1 MLTRTICKNLVIAAL
16 TANAAAFS
24 SSLLAQSYPS
34 KPINV
39 VVPYPAGGAA
49 DYSARVITKEMINT
63 LKQPMIIDNV
73 PGAAGALGT
82 LKVLNAPADGYNI
95 LVSSPIELILSPLA
109 ISAAKYKP
117 DDLRTA
123 AILGKT
129 ETILLTRKDLGVN
142 TLEELVALA
151 KSRADK
157 PLSYCTPGIGSLYHL
172 MGEKFNIITGTK
184 NLHAPY
190 TGLPQCVTNVVGG
203 QIDFTFVP
211 IAGPF
216 PGFIDNGS
224 MKAIAV
230 AANSASPRFPKVPL
244 AKATKGFEDFSFSI
258 WQAIHVSAKTP
269 DGVVLAL
276 NKSAYAALATPEVK
290 KTFEATG
297 ATLFDAMSLA
307 EANAFYVKEAAFYQ
321 SIAKSINLQ
330 QQ

>member
-1 MLTRTICKNLVIAAL
+1 MRIRAITKNFTLFALAAS
-16 TANAAAFS
+16 AAVFS
-24 SSLLAQSYPS
+24 PSLLAQSYPS

-49 DYSARVITKEMINT
+49 DYSARVLTKDMTLT
-63 LKQPMIIDNV
+63 LKQPMLIDNV

-82 LKVLNAPADGYNI
+82 LKIINAPADGYNI

-117 DDLRTA
+117 EDLRTV

-129 ETILLTRKDLGVN
+129 EMILLTRKDLGVN

-151 KSRADK
+151 KSRTDK

-172 MGEKFNIITGTK
+172 MGEKFNMIAGTK

-211 IAGPF
+211 ITGPF
-216 PGFIDNGS
+216 PGFVDNGS
-224 MKAIAV
+224 VKAIAV
-230 AANSASPRFPKVPL
+230 AATSPSPRFPKVPL
-244 AKATKGFEDFSFSI
+244 AKASKGFEDFSFSI
-258 WQAIHVSAKTP
+258 WQAIHVNNKTP
-269 DGVVLAL
+269 NDIVLTL
-276 NKSAYAALATPEVK
+276 NKSAYATLLNPEVK
-290 KTFEATG
+290 KNFEAAG
-297 ATLFDAMSLA
+297 ATLFDTMSVA
-307 EANAFYVKEAAFYQ
+307 EAGAFYAKEIATYQ
-321 SIAKSINLQ
+321 AIAKSINLQ

>member
-1 MLTRTICKNLVIAAL
+1 MSIQSLARAVILGAA
-16 TANAAAFS
+16 TV
-24 SSLLAQSYPS
+24 LAHGAIAQNYPS

-39 VVPYPAGGAA
+39 VVAYPAGGAA
-49 DYSARVITKEMINT
+49 DFSARVITKEMVNT
-63 LKQPMIIDNV
+63 LKQPMVVDNV

-82 LKVLNAPADGYNI
+82 LKVINAPADGYNF

-117 DDLRTA
+117 EDLRTV

-129 ETILLTRKDLGVN
+129 GVMLATRKDLGVN

-151 KSRADK
+151 KSRTDK

-172 MGEKFNIITGTK
+172 MGEKFNAIAGTK

-203 QIDFTFVP
+203 QIDFTFLP

-216 PGFIDNGS
+216 PGFVDNGS
-224 MKAIAV
+224 LKAISV
-230 AANSASPRFPKVPL
+230 AAASASPRFLKIPL
-244 AKATKGFEDFSFSI
+244 AKASKGFEDFSFSI
-258 WQAIHVSAKTP
+258 WQGIHVHTKTP
-269 DGVVLAL
+269 NDIVLAL
-276 NKSAYAALATPEVK
+276 NKSAYAALANPEVK
-290 KTFEATG
+290 KNIEGTG
-297 ATLFDAMSLA
+297 ATVSEPMSIA
-307 EANAFYVKEAAFYQ
+307 EMNAFYAQEIATYQ
-321 SIAKSINLQ
+321 AIAKSINLQ